1 MPQRILEG
9 IESFAGLKL
18 GRYLLVCGKSFRTL
32 GIEQYFAPAAVFS
45 GFTPN
50 PLYEQVR
57 EGVRCFREAKC
68 EAIVAVGGGSAMDVA
83 KCIKLFCRMED
94 YVSYLK
100 QPFQDNGISLV
111 AIPTTAG
118 TGSEST
124 RHAVIYEDGVKQSIC
139 HESIVPDV
147 AILEPDLLAGLPLYQ
162 KKCAMLDAFCQC
174 IESYWAVAATAE
186 SRGYAAQG
194 LQLLCNN
201 WRGYIF
207 EGSPESAAAV
217 MRGANFSGRAINI
230 TATTAAHAM
239 SYKLTSLCG
248 LPHGH
253 AVALCLPHVWR
264 FLQGHSDEALKVV
277 LSSLQVRLE
286 EFCQMLEALDMAH
299 PRIERSLPNVA
310 ELVSSVNLQRLKN
323 SPVPIAE
330 ADLREM
336 YKMIIEDL
344 R

>member
-18 GRYLLVCGKSFRTL
+18 GSYLLVCGKSFRTL
-32 GIEQYFAPAAVFS
+32 GVEQYFEPAAVFS

-50 PLYEQVR
+50 PLYKQVR
-57 EGVRCFREAKC
+57 EGVRIFREAKC
-68 EAIVAVGGGSAMDVA
+68 KAIVAVGGGSAIDVA
-83 KCIKLFCRMED
+83 KCIKLFCRMSND
-94 YVSYLK
+94 VPWLK
-100 QPFQDNGISLV
+100 QVFRDTGIPLI

-124 RHAVIYEDGVKQSIC
+124 RHAVIYDGGVKQSIC

-147 AILEPDLLAGLPLYQ
+147 AILEPSLLAGLPLYQ

-174 IESYWAVAATAE
+174 IESHWASAATE
-186 SRGYAAQG
+186 VSRGYAAQG

-201 WRGYIF
+201 WRGYVF
-207 EGSPESAAAV
+207 ETRPESASAV
-217 MRGANFSGRAINI
+217 MRGANYSGRAINI

-239 SYKLTSLCG
+239 SYKLTSLCS

-253 AVALCLPHVWR
+253 AVALCLPHVWLFFQR
-264 FLQGHSDEALKVV
+264 QSDAALKDV
-277 LSSLQVRLE
+277 LAALPIMLRD
-286 EFCQMLEALDMAH
+286 FCKMLDVLDMAH
-299 PRIERSLPNVA
+299 PRIEGPLPNV
-310 ELVSSVNLQRLKN
+310 EVLVSSVNLQRLKN
-323 SPVPIAE
+323 SPVPIGE